1 MFVIHTPGKGL
12 IVIFFKKLQHIN
24 NKKANNPI
32 KNGQKSW
39 ILLKKDKQPI
49 NLFKV
54 LKIINH

>member
-24 NKKANNPI
+24 NKANNPI